1 LKQRYLANPDVAPR
15 DEADGTRF
23 NRYEDLHDPFYPRFW
38 EDRLNEPRHLGGG
51 QFGMATIPKG
61 IFTVDMG
68 ELFGEWIPR
77 EWQDKIFDVIRACP
91 QHRFYLLTKQPQNL
105 VKFLGGNITNTR
117 KGYRKPEPLPNN
129 VWMGVTVTD
138 RQSAY
143 GARDFLKEVRAKVK
157 FLSLEPLLGKMDGD
171 ALGNI
176 IPLADWIIIGGQ
188 SGSKKFY
195 PPEGW
200 IQEIEQ
206 AADNAGIPV
215 FEKNNLRQWTKQ
227 SRQEM
232 PK

>member
-1 LKQRYLANPDVAPR
+1 MKQRYLANPDVAPR

-105 VKFLGGNITNTR
+105 IKWSPFPSNCFV
-117 KGYRKPEPLPNN
+117 
-129 VWMGVTVTD
+129 GVTATNQD
-138 RQSAY
+138 MYDSAVY
-143 GARDFLKEVRAKVK
+143 HLGRIQARIRYI
-157 FLSLEPLLGKMDGD
+157 SLEPLLSPIHLPNYKDVDWLILGGK
-171 ALGNI
+171 
-176 IPLADWIIIGGQ
+176 
-188 SGSKKFY
+188 SGKDKFY
-195 PPEGW
+195 PPEDW
-200 IQEIEQ
+200 IQKIE
-206 AADNAGIPV
+206 AVIDRLGISTFI
-215 FEKNNLRQWTKQ
+215 FEKLNLRKTWDKPP
-227 SRQEM
+227 RQEL
-232 PK
+232 P